1 MKRNKP
7 EIRPRN
13 FPNLLALVA
22 ALLLLTTVSAAQ
34 DGLTVRND
42 ANQKWPSAEAEKV
55 YLSACAVVQREF
67 GASRELRPRVTL
79 VLGAN
84 KNNVGLFF
92 KNREIR
98 LAKWDR
104 YMFAQGVVWLAF
116 EDLMPEEQLLLVSKR
131 AVAWADATVAA
142 DQIAK

>member
-1 MKRNKP
+1 MKQNNP
-7 EIRPRN
+7 ETRPRN
-13 FPNLLALVA
+13 FPNLLILVA
-22 ALLLLTTVSAAQ
+22 ILFLLTAVSPAQ
-34 DGLTVRND
+34 DGLTIRND
-42 ANQKWPSAEAEKV
+42 ANQKWPSAEAEKL

-67 GASRELRPRVTL
+67 GATRELRPQVTL

-92 KNREIR
+92 KSREIR

-131 AVAWADATVAA
+131 AVAWADATVAV

>member
-7 EIRPRN
+7 EIRPGN

-22 ALLLLTTVSAAQ
+22 ALLFLATVSAAQ
-34 DGLTVRND
+34 DGLAVRND
-42 ANQKWPSAEAEKV
+42 ANLPWPSAEAAKV

-67 GASRELRPRVTL
+67 GATRELRPRVTL
-79 VLGAN
+79 VLGTN
-84 KNNVGLFF
+84 KDYQGLYF
-92 KNREIR
+92 KSREIR
-98 LAKWDR
+98 LAKWDP

-116 EDLMPEEQLLLVSKR
+116 EELMPQEQLLLVSKR
-131 AVAWADATVAA
+131 AVAWADATVAM

>member
-1 MKRNKP
+1 MKRNKH

-13 FPNLLALVA
+13 FPNRLALVA
-22 ALLLLTTVSAAQ
+22 ALLLLTTGSVAQ

-67 GASRELRPRVTL
+67 RASRELRPRVTL

-84 KNNVGLFF
+84 NDGLYV
-92 KNREIR
+92 KSREIR
-98 LAKWDR
+98 LAKWDP

-116 EDLMPEEQLLLVSKR
+116 EDLMPQEQLLLVSKR
-131 AVAWADATVAA
+131 AVAWADATVAV